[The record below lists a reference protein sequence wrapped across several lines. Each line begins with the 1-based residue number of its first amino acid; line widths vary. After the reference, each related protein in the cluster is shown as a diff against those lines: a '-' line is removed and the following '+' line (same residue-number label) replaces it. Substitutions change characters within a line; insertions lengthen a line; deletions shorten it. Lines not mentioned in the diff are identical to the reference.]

1 MSEPIIIDVRQKF
14 VGAKP
19 RRAAAADSGAIQS
32 ANVDSP
38 EMEMAPI
45 PDPDDDIPPDV
56 GAMLIAVVVC
66 AGVWGGIVWA
76 VFRWLVK

>member
-1 MSEPIIIDVRQKF
+1 MSEPIIIDVRQ
-14 VGAKP
+14 
-19 RRAAAADSGAIQS
+19 DH
-32 ANVDSP
+32 
-38 EMEMAPI
+38 
-45 PDPDDDIPPDV
+45 DPDDDIPPDV